1 MPSKKS
7 HDTAAAKAKK
17 QKIVL
22 GIAGLA
28 FLALCAIQGPKLM
41 KGSSSTPPAP
51 AAAESA
57 AAPDTSGA
65 PVTPAPAATG
75 SATVVKA
82 TTRRASAVLA
92 GVTIEGGGT
101 PAAGAAQLVSFSL
114 FEAKDPFVQQGS
126 TETSGTTETTA
137 TPTLS
142 DTEPTPST
150 GTSGSTSSSTSSSS
164 SGGSAPSTTEAPQAA
179 PATTNVTIEM
189 NGKSYPL
196 EVKESFPKAEP
207 LFKVASA
214 KPKLVRIGVAGG
226 SFADA
231 KTLPL
236 RLGKQVV
243 LVNQATG
250 ARYVLKLVYTGDVP
264 EQTESF
270 TQAGK

>member
-1 MPSKKS
+1 MPSKKPT
-7 HDTAAAKAKK
+7 DAAAKAKK

-22 GIAGLA
+22 GVAGLA
-28 FLALCAIQGPKLM
+28 FLALCAIQGPKLL
-41 KGSSSTPPAP
+41 KGTPSTPPAP
-51 AAAESA
+51 AAAQGA
-57 AAPDTSGA
+57 VAPNTSGA
-65 PVTPAPAATG
+65 TVSAPPPATG
-75 SATVVKA
+75 SATVVTA

-114 FEAKDPFVQQGS
+114 FEAKDPFVPQGS

-142 DTEPTPST
+142 DTEPTTST
-150 GTSGSTSSSTSSSS
+150 GPSGSTSSS
-164 SGGSAPSTTEAPQAA
+164 SGDSTPSTAETPPPA

-196 EVKESFPKAEP
+196 EVKEAFPKAEP
-207 LFKVASA
+207 LFKVAAA

-236 RLGKQVV
+236 KLGKQVV

-250 ARYVLKLVYTGDVP
+250 ARYVLKLVYTGAVP